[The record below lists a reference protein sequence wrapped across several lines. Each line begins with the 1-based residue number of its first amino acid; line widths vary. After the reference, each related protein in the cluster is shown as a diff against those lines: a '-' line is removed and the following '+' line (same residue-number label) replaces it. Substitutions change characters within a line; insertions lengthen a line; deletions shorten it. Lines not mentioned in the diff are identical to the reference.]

1 MNQKQTGMTKRITMS
16 LLLLASMICARA
28 QKDWTLK
35 LDKENI
41 KVYTKTQENSNLKA
55 IRVSCELNTTLTK
68 LTAVVLDANAGT
80 EWVYST
86 KSSTLLKQISPSELI
101 YYSEVSLPWP
111 LSNRDFVAHLN
122 AKQDPLTKV
131 VTIDGP
137 VEPDY
142 IAEKKGVVRVEKSF
156 GKWVIT
162 PKGANLVHLDYMLE
176 TNPGGSIPAWLVN
189 MFVTKG
195 PFETFKKL
203 KVQLD
208 KPKYASAKLPF
219 ITE

>member
-1 MNQKQTGMTKRITMS
+1 MFKQ
-16 LLLLASMICARA
+16 LPLCAALLAAFFQGEA

-41 KVYTKTQENSNLKA
+41 AVYTKTQENSNLKA
-55 IRVSCELNTTLTK
+55 IKVDCELNTTLTK
-68 LTAVVLDANAGT
+68 LTAVVLDASAGT

-86 KSSTLLKQISPSELI
+86 KSSILLKQVSPSEI
-101 YYSEVSLPWP
+101 YYYSEISLPWP
-111 LSNRDFVAHLN
+111 LSNRDFIAHLI
-122 AKQDPLTKV
+122 AKQDPVTKV

-137 VEPDY
+137 VEPDFMPVN
-142 IAEKKGVVRVEKSF
+142 KGIVRVSKSF

-162 PKGANLVHLDYMLE
+162 PKGPNTVRLEYMLE
-176 TNPGGSIPAWLVN
+176 TDPGGSIPAWLVN

-203 KVQLD
+203 KDQLN
-208 KPKYASAKLPF
+208 KPKYASVKLPF

>member
-1 MNQKQTGMTKRITMS
+1 MIKHLLPCAS
-16 LLLLASMICARA
+16 LLMIFLQAEA

-35 LDKENI
+35 LNKENI
-41 KVYTKTQENSNLKA
+41 AVYTKTPANSDFKA
-55 IRVSCELNTTLTK
+55 IKVDCELNTTLTK

-86 KSSTLLKQISPSELI
+86 KSSILLKQVSPSELY
-101 YYSEVSLPWP
+101 YYSEVKLPWP
-111 LSNRDFVAHLN
+111 FSNRDFIAHLI
-122 AKQDPLTKV
+122 ATQDPTTKV
-131 VTIDGP
+131 VTINGP
-137 VEPDY
+137 VEHDY
-142 IAEKKGVVRVEKSF
+142 LPEKKEIVRVRKSS

-162 PKGANLVHLDYMLE
+162 PKGPNHIKLE
-176 TNPGGSIPAWLVN
+176 YTLEADPGGSIPAWLVN

-203 KVQLD
+203 KDQLN
-208 KPKYASAKLPF
+208 KPKYASVRLPF

>member
-1 MNQKQTGMTKRITMS
+1 MIKH
-16 LLLLASMICARA
+16 LLLGAALLAAFLHGKA

-35 LDKENI
+35 LNKENI
-41 KVYTKTQENSNLKA
+41 AVYTKTQANSNLKA
-55 IRVSCELNTTLTK
+55 IKVDCELNTTLTK

-86 KSSTLLKQISPSELI
+86 KSCVLLKQVSPSELY
-101 YYSEVSLPWP
+101 YYSEVKLPWP
-111 LSNRDFVAHLN
+111 FSNRDFIAHLI
-122 AKQDPLTKV
+122 ATQDPTTKV

-137 VEPDY
+137 VEPTY
-142 IAEKKGVVRVEKSF
+142 IPEKKGIVRVSKSF

-162 PKGANLVHLDYMLE
+162 PKGPNRVRLEYTLE
-176 TNPGGSIPAWLVN
+176 TDPGGSIPAWLVN

-203 KVQLD
+203 KDQLN
-208 KPKYASAKLPF
+208 KPKYASVKLPF

>member
-1 MNQKQTGMTKRITMS
+1 MDQKQTVMVKRIS
-16 LLLLASMICARA
+16 ISILLLACVAGVQA
-28 QKDWTLK
+28 QKNWTLK

-55 IRVSCELNTTLTK
+55 IRVGCELNTTLTR
-68 LTAVVLDANAGT
+68 LTAVVLDASAGA

-101 YYSEVSLPWP
+101 YHSEVSLPWP
-111 LSNRDFVAHLN
+111 FSNRDFVAHLI
-122 AKQDPLTKV
+122 ARQDPATKI

-137 VEPDY
+137 VDPHY
-142 IAEKKGVVRVEKSF
+142 IPEKKGIVRVEKSF
-156 GKWVIT
+156 GKWIIS
-162 PKGANLVHLDYMLE
+162 PRAPNLVHLEYTLE
-176 TNPGGSIPAWLVN
+176 TDPGGSIPAWLVN
-189 MFVTKG
+189 LFVTKG

-203 KVQLD
+203 KEQLN
-208 KPKYASAKLPF
+208 KAKYASVKLPF